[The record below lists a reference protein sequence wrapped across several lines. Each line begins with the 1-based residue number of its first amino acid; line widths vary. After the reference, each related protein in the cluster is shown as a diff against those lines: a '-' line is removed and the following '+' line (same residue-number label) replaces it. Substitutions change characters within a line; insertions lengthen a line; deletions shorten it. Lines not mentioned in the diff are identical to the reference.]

1 MKKRG
6 NNNNNNNND
15 SKGTKNR
22 QNEDKNDDMDKD
34 KKNIVERLVE
44 DEESANQGF
53 GEWLRSTDGV
63 EMMRLFV
70 IANSLLLFV
79 TMAWPNMKESFYII
93 RDYFMGEEEDY

>member
-6 NNNNNNNND
+6 NNNND
-15 SKGTKNR
+15 GKSTKNR
-22 QNEDKNDDMDKD
+22 QNEDKSKNDDMDKD
-34 KKNIVERLVE
+34 KKNVVGRLIE
-44 DEESANQGF
+44 DEESTNQGF
-53 GEWLRSTDGV
+53 GEWLRSNDGV